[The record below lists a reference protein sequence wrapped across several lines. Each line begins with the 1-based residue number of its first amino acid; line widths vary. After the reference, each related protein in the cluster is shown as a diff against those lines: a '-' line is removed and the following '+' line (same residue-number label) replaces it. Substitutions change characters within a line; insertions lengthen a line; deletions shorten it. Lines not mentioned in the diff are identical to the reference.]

1 MLRREEKR
9 KPQVDLSV
17 ELAGVSLKNP
27 VVVASGTFGFGRE
40 YCQFYDLGELGGIC
54 AKGLTLR
61 PREGNPAPRIAETPM
76 GILNSVGLQNPGV
89 DAFIS
94 EELPFLRQFDTK
106 IIANISG
113 DSPEEYGVMCEK
125 LSGAGVDLIEVNIS
139 CPNVKAGG
147 MAYGTRPELAAEV
160 TREAKRHAGQVPVMV
175 KLSPN
180 VTDITEI
187 ARAAEEAGADALS
200 LINTLRGMR
209 IDLNTRRPVL
219 RMNTGG
225 LSGPAVLPV
234 AVRMVWEV
242 SQAVKLP
249 ILGMGGVS
257 RGEDAAQ
264 LMLAGASAVG
274 VGTALFADPFAPL
287 KVRDRLAELTEQ
299 YGLARTAQLTGGVLP
314 W

>member
-1 MLRREEKR
+1 
-9 KPQVDLSV
+9 
-17 ELAGVSLKNP
+17 
-27 VVVASGTFGFGRE
+27 
-40 YCQFYDLGELGGIC
+40 
-54 AKGLTLR
+54 
-61 PREGNPAPRIAETPM
+61 M